1 MIETAQHGT
10 RPQPPRLFN
19 TPVECGFRLLF
30 ILSASR
36 PALFD
41 VQRLISYDYL
51 LVHSGDVDA
60 SRSSLHPAVPNRGAE
75 WVIKRQIVDT
85 GLSLMCARELVVR
98 SMTDLGIYYSG
109 SDLTSAFV
117 GLLKTSY
124 AKDLRDRAKW
134 VAERFDPYTD
144 DRLQNYMAAHVGEWG
159 AEFDALAA
167 LKDIDL

>member
-1 MIETAQHGT
+1 MSEAAKLAP

-51 LVHSGDVDA
+51 LVHSGDVDT
-60 SRSSLHPAVPNRGAE
+60 SYPSLHPAVPNRGAE
-75 WVIKRQIVDT
+75 WVIKRQVVDT
-85 GLSLMCARELVVR
+85 GLSLMCARELVIR
-98 SMTDLGIYYSG
+98 NMTDLGIYYSG

-124 AKDLRDRAKW
+124 AEGLRDRAKW
-134 VAERFDPYTD
+134 LAERFDSYTD
-144 DRLQNYMAAHVGEWG
+144 ERLQSYMAAQVGEWG
-159 AEFDALAA
+159 AEFDTLSA
-167 LKDIDL
+167 LKDVDL